1 MEDFLN
7 ALKPVFFYIVVIIVC
22 ELIQLVLV
30 NGLMSQD
37 GITDTVF
44 FLSLIDYEN
53 NNEIAMF
60 LIVYLSAN
68 SQTLLWH

>member
-7 ALKPVFFYIVVIIVC
+7 ALKPIFFYIVVIIVC

-30 NGLMSQD
+30 NGIMSQD

-60 LIVYLSAN
+60 LIVHLSAN

>member
-30 NGLMSQD
+30 NGIMSQD

-53 NNEIAMF
+53 NNEIAML

-68 SQTLLWH
+68 SQTLLWY

>member
-7 ALKPVFFYIVVIIVC
+7 ALKPIFFYIVVIIVC